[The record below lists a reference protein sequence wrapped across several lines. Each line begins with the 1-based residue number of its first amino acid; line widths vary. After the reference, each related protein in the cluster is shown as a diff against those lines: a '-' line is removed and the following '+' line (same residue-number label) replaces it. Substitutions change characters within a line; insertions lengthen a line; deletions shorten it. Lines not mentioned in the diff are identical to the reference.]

1 MTASI
6 QDNPDSG
13 MAFPSGDNSSVNV
26 NTENTGTPDNSNT
39 YQQSSE
45 RPLLEVQKVTRSFGL
60 GKETVE
66 ILHGI
71 DLKIYAGEMVAIIGQ
86 SGSGKSTLMNI
97 LGCLD
102 QPTSGEYYIEGK
114 KTSALGSD
122 DLAALR
128 RDYFGFIF
136 QRYHLLGHLNATGN
150 VEIPAIYAG
159 IKSSRRIDRAN
170 DLLKRLGLEERRDH
184 LPSEL
189 SGGQQQRVSIA
200 RALMNGGQVI
210 LADEP
215 TGALD
220 SHSGEEVMR
229 ILKDLNNAG
238 HTVILVTHDPKIAA
252 HAGRIIEIKDGE
264 IIADHLNENV
274 HIERHPLADE
284 DKVKLQPNFLLQ
296 LRSYF
301 DRFKEAFKMAFVA
314 MISHKMR
321 TLLTMLGIIIGI
333 MAVVSVVALGRGASN
348 KVVNDINS
356 IGTNTISIFPGKDFG
371 DIRSGKVQTLT
382 VMDMKV
388 LGQQVF
394 TDAITPNRQSSLLAQ
409 YKNVSAT
416 AKVSGVSDEFF
427 RVKGYEIA
435 NGHLFT
441 LKDVDNIAQVAVID
455 DNTRKRFFEYEDPI
469 GKTLLLGKLPC
480 TVIGVLKPS
489 DSPFDSQDSL
499 GVYIPYTSMMN
510 RIVHESFLGTMTLRV
525 KDNVPNAVAEQAI
538 EHILTMRHGTK
549 DFFTNSS
556 DTILKTITSTTATL
570 TYLISAIAV
579 ISLIVGGIGVMNIM
593 LVSVT
598 ERTKEIGIRM
608 AVGARQSDILQQFL
622 IEAVLVCLIGG
633 GCGVLCSYGIGMIF
647 GMFVDS
653 IKMEFSA
660 TSIIAAV
667 TCSSIIGML
676 FGYLPAKNAAKLN
689 PIDALARE

>member
-6 QDNPDSG
+6 QDNRDSG

-264 IIADHLNENV
+264 IIADHPNENV

-314 MISHKMR
+314 MISDKMR

-356 IGTNTISIFPGKDFG
+356 IGTNTISVFPGKDFG

>member
-6 QDNPDSG
+6 QDNRDSG

-633 GCGVLCSYGIGMIF
+633 GQLSVCYS
-647 GMFVDS
+647 
-653 IKMEFSA
+653 
-660 TSIIAAV
+660 V
-667 TCSSIIGML
+667 TCRQRMLPSLIQLMLWQENNRGLITRDYEYRLPDRGKSSW
-676 FGYLPAKNAAKLN
+676 KNGSL
-689 PIDALARE
+689 I

>member
-1 MTASI
+1 MTARI
-6 QDNPDSG
+6 QDNRDSG

-264 IIADHLNENV
+264 IIADHPNENV

-556 DTILKTITSTTATL
+556 DTILKTITSTTATRRSVSEWL
-570 TYLISAIAV
+570 SGQDRV
-579 ISLIVGGIGVMNIM
+579 I
-593 LVSVT
+593 
-598 ERTKEIGIRM
+598 
-608 AVGARQSDILQQFL
+608 F
-622 IEAVLVCLIGG
+622 
-633 GCGVLCSYGIGMIF
+633 
-647 GMFVDS
+647 
-653 IKMEFSA
+653 
-660 TSIIAAV
+660 
-667 TCSSIIGML
+667 CSSS
-676 FGYLPAKNAAKLN
+676 
-689 PIDALARE
+689 

>member
-6 QDNPDSG
+6 QDNRDSG

-667 TCSSIIGML
+667 TW
-676 FGYLPAKNAAKLN
+676 LN